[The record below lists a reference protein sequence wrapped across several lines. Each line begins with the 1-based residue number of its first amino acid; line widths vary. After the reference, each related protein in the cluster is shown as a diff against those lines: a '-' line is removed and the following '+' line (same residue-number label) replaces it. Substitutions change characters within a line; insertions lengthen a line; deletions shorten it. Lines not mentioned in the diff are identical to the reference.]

1 MEQNWQALADAVKNR
16 RRELG
21 MTQPELTERSR
32 RLDQEFH
39 PDAKVRN
46 RGLSV
51 RTWSEIERAIAKERR
66 GRTQFLI
73 DATLKWPRGTARA
86 LLHGEPL
93 PDGPPLTA
101 GEDDPVER
109 AAERAQEARWQLEV
123 AELRA
128 QVAEMV
134 ERQYRM
140 EKIVQEVLGS
150 VGNGS

>member
-109 AAERAQEARWQLEV
+109 AAERASEARTQEQIAALRREV
-123 AELRA
+123 AEL
-128 QVAEMV
+128 AEMV
-134 ERQYRM
+134 AR
-140 EKIVQEVLGS
+140 L
-150 VGNGS
+150 VGGQGGFDNGS